1 MFKVTFPRM
10 GQSYLAFQ
18 MLMNDLGN
26 EVILPARPS
35 KKTLDL
41 GVQYSPEFACLPLK
55 ILLGTYLEAIA
66 AGADT
71 VVTSGGVGP
80 CRAGLY
86 AGLHEKILADLGH
99 RMRMIVFEPPRL
111 RPLEFLRQLRLLN
124 QARLSLR
131 AYWEV
136 IKRSWSKVRAL
147 DNIEKL
153 SHHIR
158 PFELKRGDTNRAYA
172 RAVTMVGEAYSADAI
187 QDAERAAGE
196 LLRAVPQDPTRLTVK
211 VGIVGEIYVLLEPA
225 ANLEMEETL
234 GHLGVEVE
242 RSMFL
247 TGWTRDNTWT
257 ETTHGLTVKDAAIP
271 YLPELIG
278 GHGRDSVGHTVL
290 YAQRGFDGVIQLAP
304 FSCIPEIVARTILP
318 RVSRDWNIPVLTFF
332 LDEQTAKAGMTTRL
346 EAFVDLMKRKKET
359 LRNMGT
365 TQTQPQGR
373 YFA

>member
-10 GQSYLAFQ
+10 GYSYLAFQ
-18 MLMNDLGN
+18 MLMNDLGH

-41 GVQYSPEFACLPLK
+41 GVRYAPEFACLPLK
-55 ILLGTYLEAIA
+55 IILGTYLEAIA

-71 VVTSGGVGP
+71 VVTTGGVGP

-86 AGLHEKILADLGH
+86 AGLHERILADLGY
-99 RMRMIVFEPPRL
+99 RMRMIVLEPPRWH
-111 RPLEFLRQLRLLN
+111 PLDFIRQVRILN
-124 QARLSLR
+124 QAHLSLR

-136 IKRSWSKVRAL
+136 IKKGWSKLRAL
-147 DNIEKL
+147 DNLEKL
-153 SHHIR
+153 SHQVRPREIR
-158 PFELKRGDTNRAYA
+158 HGDTNRAYG
-172 RAVTMVGEAYSADAI
+172 RAVATVAEAFTPDDIREAESAAL
-187 QDAERAAGE
+187 EM
-196 LLRAVPQDPTRLTVK
+196 LRAVPQDPTRPVPK

-225 ANLEMEETL
+225 ANLEIEETL

-257 ETTHGLTVKDAAIP
+257 ETSHGLTVREAAIP

-290 YAQRGFDGVIQLAP
+290 YARRGFDGVIQLAP

-346 EAFVDLMKRKKET
+346 EAFVDLLKRKKEGRRAGAPPI
-359 LRNMGT
+359 L
-365 TQTQPQGR
+365 QGAR
-373 YFA
+373 YYA